1 MAGAEEGEEE
11 AIEATEADPEPAE
24 AAEVE
29 PKAGKVGTEAR
40 DIHPRPQRPVVNATT
55 FMVTKLGTAWHPSHV
70 PGSTRWLQEPEIQT
84 SLTRRISK
92 ID

>member
-1 MAGAEEGEEE
+1 MVVAE
-11 AIEATEADPEPAE
+11 AKIVAAADPAE
-24 AAEVE
+24 ADRTGEAERIRVRAS
-29 PKAGKVGTEAR
+29 PKEGQDT
-40 DIHPRPQRPVVNATT
+40 PPCPQRPVANATT

-92 ID
+92 KD